1 MTKNELNNVDDY
13 KRIQDEKSSLD
24 DQIST
29 TEKKLKELEDEKDP
43 SDDDKAKIESY
54 KQELNT
60 LRGSYEDLNDEEKKY
75 TDPEAYAADMKA
87 KAASILIVDNA
98 ISDYTDSLAKLGST
112 LTRINKLEDI
122 NSMSLADKME
132 LLADYPELLGAME
145 RGALDAA
152 TMLDVLNT
160 KFNDTMSELDED
172 IKNKKQLYGDQT

>member
-29 TEKKLKELEDEKDP
+29 TEKNLKKLEDKKDP

-75 TDPEAYAADMKA
+75 YNGKH
-87 KAASILIVDNA
+87 N
-98 ISDYTDSLAKLGST
+98 
-112 LTRINKLEDI
+112 
-122 NSMSLADKME
+122 
-132 LLADYPELLGAME
+132 
-145 RGALDAA
+145 
-152 TMLDVLNT
+152 
-160 KFNDTMSELDED
+160 SELFNICYDLCL
-172 IKNKKQLYGDQT
+172 NLYKR